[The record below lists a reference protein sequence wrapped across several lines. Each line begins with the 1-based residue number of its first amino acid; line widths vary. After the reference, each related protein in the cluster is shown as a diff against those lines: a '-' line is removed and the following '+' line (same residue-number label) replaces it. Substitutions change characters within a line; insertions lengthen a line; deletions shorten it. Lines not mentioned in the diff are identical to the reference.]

1 MMFLSGF
8 LTDLRD
14 ITERLFARPDEV
26 MLEVGAGGER
36 LVARLRVAVA
46 LLLLLLPL
54 ANALNGG
61 SVEETLVGLAGAV
74 FVNLFAQVWLALSR
88 TPRRH
93 RWLPFATASY
103 DVTATT
109 LVLLLLASHELAA
122 GLNSLIVWCGYLIA
136 IVVTALRNDGRVTL
150 LAGVLAVL
158 QYGGFVLMAFATA
171 APALLQSVEYGQAT
185 PSNAWQRVVLLVVFT
200 LITAAVVYR
209 MQRLVRMSGS
219 DGLTGLP
226 NRTWLSHRMPR
237 LIEHARREHGSL
249 SLVLIDLDRFKRIND
264 EFGHLAGD
272 RALKHLV
279 RVLEDLLED
288 DETLVRL
295 SGEEF
300 VLLLRKPAGAA
311 WERADSM
318 RRALAESRFLPE
330 RHQEPIQI
338 TFSAGVACC
347 PADGADLSSLLRRA
361 DQRLR
366 AAKQGGRNCVVLRE
380 D

>member
-1 MMFLSGF
+1 MPMPAL
-8 LTDLRD
+8 LTDLRE
-14 ITERLFARPDEV
+14 IAERLFARPDEV

-54 ANALNGG
+54 ANALSGG
-61 SVEETLVGLAGAV
+61 SMAETLIGLAGAL
-74 FVNLFAQVWLALSR
+74 FVNVFAQLWLVLAR
-88 TPRRH
+88 QPRRH

-122 GLNSLIVWCGYLIA
+122 GLNSLIIWCGYLIA
-136 IVVTALRNDGRVTL
+136 VVVTALRNDGRVTL
-150 LAGVLAVL
+150 LAGVLAIA
-158 QYGGFVLMAFATA
+158 QYGTFVGIALATA
-171 APALLQSVEYGQAT
+171 APEMLQSVEYGTVAT
-185 PSNAWQRVVLLVVFT
+185 SNALQRLVLIAVFT
-200 LITAAVVYR
+200 LVTAAVVYR

-226 NRTWLSHRMPR
+226 NRTWITHRMPR
-237 LIEHARREHGSL
+237 LIEQARRDHGSL

-264 EFGHLAGD
+264 EYGHQAGD

-288 DETLVRL
+288 DEILVRL

-300 VLLLRKPAGAA
+300 VLVLRKPAGAA

-318 RRALAESRFLPE
+318 RQAVAESRFVPE
-330 RHQEPIQI
+330 RHQEPLQI

-347 PADGADLSSLLRRA
+347 PGDGADLSNLLRRA

-366 AAKQGGRNCVVLRE
+366 AAKQSGRNRVLLRE

>member
-1 MMFLSGF
+1 MPMPAL
-8 LTDLRD
+8 LTDLRE
-14 ITERLFARPDEV
+14 IAERLFARPDEV

-54 ANALNGG
+54 ANALSGG
-61 SVEETLVGLAGAV
+61 SMAETLIGLAGAL
-74 FVNLFAQVWLALSR
+74 FVNVFAQLWLVLAR
-88 TPRRH
+88 QPRRH

-122 GLNSLIVWCGYLIA
+122 GLNSLIIWCGYLIA
-136 IVVTALRNDGRVTL
+136 VVVTALRNDGRVTL
-150 LAGVLAVL
+150 LAGLLAIA
-158 QYGGFVLMAFATA
+158 QYGTFVGIAVATA
-171 APALLQSVEYGQAT
+171 APEMLQSVEYGTVAT
-185 PSNAWQRVVLLVVFT
+185 SNALQRLVLIAVFT
-200 LITAAVVYR
+200 LVTAAVVYR

-226 NRTWLSHRMPR
+226 NRTWITHRMPR
-237 LIEHARREHGSL
+237 LIEQARRDHGSL

-264 EFGHLAGD
+264 EYGHQAGD

-288 DETLVRL
+288 DEILVRL

-300 VLLLRKPAGAA
+300 VLVLRKPAGAA

-318 RRALAESRFLPE
+318 RQAVAESRFVPE
-330 RHQEPIQI
+330 RHQEPLQI

-347 PADGADLSSLLRRA
+347 PSDGADLSNLLRRA

-366 AAKQGGRNCVVLRE
+366 AAKQSGRNRVLLRE